1 MREGRE
7 GVEAREATGLRDAG
21 LRVRIEGMMEEGM
34 RDEDEGMRV
43 QGCQKNEEI
52 AADACKGTAVE
63 VDPSQ

>member
-1 MREGRE
+1 M
-7 GVEAREATGLRDAG
+7 
-21 LRVRIEGMMEEGM
+21 RVRIEGMMEEGM